1 MPEDNHKLVIPTQA
15 NANISEAAVPQVLLP
30 VELWRSLLLAQL
42 TECWNDVRNID
53 SLVWQIPA
61 GIGAIIGLILT
72 GLGRS
77 IIQNRP
83 SLLDVAAMVAAV
95 LVSFALIMALRKN
108 RIFQVSRNV
117 YIKAIY
123 RALLATNTAEA
134 GEMISV
140 GLETDDCPMEILPGC
155 VPRATQDLTGFTATQ
170 SATKSRILKFLLES
184 HFWRSAAN
192 SSVGKRVGKVWQK
205 LSKASAYRIMFRVSV
220 SILVGETLLAFW
232 LLGRFLRII

>member
-1 MPEDNHKLVIPTQA
+1 MPDDEQKLVIPIQA
-15 NANISEAAVPQVLLP
+15 KTDISQVAVTPMLLP
-30 VELWRSLLLAQL
+30 VELWRSLLLTQL

-83 SLLDVAAMVAAV
+83 SLLDVAAMIAAV

-123 RALLATNTAEA
+123 RALLETNAAQA

-140 GLETDDCPMEILPGC
+140 GLQTDDCSMDMLPGC
-155 VPRATQDLTGFTATQ
+155 VPRATQDLASFTDLQ
-170 SATKSRILKFLLES
+170 SDTKSRFMKFLLGSSFWQSVAKS
-184 HFWRSAAN
+184 HAGKGVTK
-192 SSVGKRVGKVWQK
+192 VGNR
-205 LSKASAYRIMFRVSV
+205 LSNASAYKMMFRVSV
-220 SILVGETLLAFW
+220 SIVVGETLLAFW
-232 LLGRFLRII
+232 LLARFLRII